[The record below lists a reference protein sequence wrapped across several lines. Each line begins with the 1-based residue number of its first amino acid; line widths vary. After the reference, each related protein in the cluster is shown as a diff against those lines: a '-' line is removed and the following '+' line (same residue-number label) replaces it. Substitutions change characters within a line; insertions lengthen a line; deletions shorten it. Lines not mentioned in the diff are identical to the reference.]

1 MRSAIATD
9 YSPRAGALTAK
20 IATHVLVDV
29 LGSMGMRASHGELVY
44 RGPFEDRRGSI
55 DTGLGVRHGVRVSL
69 PEYERELSAFHK
81 AFAVELEQ
89 AIYSLPLGPSSR
101 VLDLAC
107 GDGFYTRRLAERLGP
122 GGEVTGAD
130 IDPNYLQVARKACA
144 AYRGPAAIDF
154 VEASFDRLPYPAR
167 SFDFIWCAQSL
178 QSLPDPVEVLEKLAP
193 LLRPGGA
200 IGILE
205 NDVMHQVF
213 LPWPADL
220 ELALRAAELRAI
232 AKQEAPGK
240 FYIGRRLAAVF
251 ASAGLEPISTTTI
264 AIDRQAPFGEAER
277 TLLQQYL
284 DALVEKVEPELDT
297 CSLAR
302 LRSLCDPSSGA

>member
-1 MRSAIATD
+1 VRSAIATD

-144 AYRGPAAIDF
+144 AYIVAPPPSISSRPRSIACPIQPAA
-154 VEASFDRLPYPAR
+154 
-167 SFDFIWCAQSL
+167 
-178 QSLPDPVEVLEKLAP
+178 
-193 LLRPGGA
+193 
-200 IGILE
+200 
-205 NDVMHQVF
+205 
-213 LPWPADL
+213 
-220 ELALRAAELRAI
+220 
-232 AKQEAPGK
+232 
-240 FYIGRRLAAVF
+240 
-251 ASAGLEPISTTTI
+251 ST
-264 AIDRQAPFGEAER
+264 
-277 TLLQQYL
+277 
-284 DALVEKVEPELDT
+284 
-297 CSLAR
+297 
-302 LRSLCDPSSGA
+302 SSGVRRACKASRIRWRYWRSWRLYSVQVERSEFWRTT